1 MRAGAMRERVD
12 ILTAPSRDTSSS
24 SRSIH
29 LPMRAG
35 AMRERVDILT
45 APNRD
50 TSRFIHLPMRAGA
63 MRERVDILTAP
74 NRDTSSSSHG
84 TIAARPTVTDEIA
97 VTYPRIYQR

>member
-1 MRAGAMRERVD
+1 M
-12 ILTAPSRDTSSS
+12 TAPNRDTSSS
-24 SRSIH
+24 IY

-50 TSRFIHLPMRAGA
+50 TSSSIHLPMRAGA

-74 NRDTSSSSHG
+74 NRDTSSSSQG
-84 TIAARPTVTDEIA
+84 TVAARPTVTTDEIA
-97 VTYPRIYQR
+97 VVQEGFLRYFVMK